1 VKSSVICLVELWFS
15 YGETEVPIRIPDEN
29 LLGIIKEN
37 ERKPAGDLEIKFS
50 KALEKLELLINAEK
64 KIVVIGSSSTRP
76 SINQTML
83 RQIIQ
88 AFDHTKINP
97 EKATFILG
105 QSLFEDYNV
114 DNVSTL
120 SKDTEGKM
128 KFVVH
133 DWNSTDLVH
142 LGKTSLRTE
151 VYLNK
156 NLAEADVRILITE
169 TRLHPFLGYLGGN
182 IALSVAGIKT
192 IQGAFSQLT
201 SEGVGAGKLDGNPV
215 YRDSVEITD
224 LAKIDFALNVV
235 ADAEGNIIDVFSGAP
250 MEAFLQSIKLVDEI
264 YRTPVE
270 KMGDIAVVSAGGSP
284 YDKNLYQ
291 ALDAANMVSK
301 ILKDNGII
309 ILIAECPEGYGNNS
323 FYDWAI
329 KLKSINELGDEIK
342 RRFAFGGQQAYF
354 LANTLDRIKIILVS
368 TMPEYYSTGVFK
380 LNTAKTANDALRT
393 ALRRLGKTSMIWV
406 VNNGLF
412 TLPMLKKP

>member
-1 VKSSVICLVELWFS
+1 M
-15 YGETEVPIRIPDEN
+15 RIPDEN

-37 ERKPAGDLEIKFS
+37 VRKPAGDLETKFS
-50 KALEKLELLINAEK
+50 KALEKLESLINAEK

-76 SINQTML
+76 SINQL
-83 RQIIQ
+83 LLHKIIQ
-88 AFDHTKINP
+88 AFDHVKINQ

-105 QSLFEDYNV
+105 PSLFEDHGV

-120 SKDTEGKM
+120 SKCTEGKM

-133 DWNSTDLVH
+133 DWNSIDLVH
-142 LGKTSLRTE
+142 IGKTGFKTE

-156 NLAEADVRILITE
+156 NLVEADVRILITE

-182 IALSVAGIKT
+182 IPLSVAGIKT

-201 SEGVGAGKLDGNPV
+201 NENVEVGKSDGNPM

-224 LAKIDFALNVV
+224 LARIDFALNVV
-235 ADAEGNIIDVFSGAP
+235 ADIEGNIIDVFAGANA
-250 MEAFLQSIKLVDEI
+250 ETFLQSIKLADEV
-264 YRTPVE
+264 YKALVE
-270 KMGDIAVVSAGGSP
+270 KMGDIVVVSAGGRP

-301 ILKDNGII
+301 ILKEDGII
-309 ILIAECPEGYGNNS
+309 ILIAECPDGYGNNS

-329 KLKSINELGDEIK
+329 KLKSVDSLRDEIK
-342 RRFAFGGQQAYF
+342 RKFAFGGQQAYL
-354 LANTLDRIKIILVS
+354 LAKTLNRLKIILVS

-380 LNTAKTANDALRT
+380 LNTAKTANDALRI

-406 VNNGLF
+406 VTNGIF
-412 TLPMLKKP
+412 MLPMLKK